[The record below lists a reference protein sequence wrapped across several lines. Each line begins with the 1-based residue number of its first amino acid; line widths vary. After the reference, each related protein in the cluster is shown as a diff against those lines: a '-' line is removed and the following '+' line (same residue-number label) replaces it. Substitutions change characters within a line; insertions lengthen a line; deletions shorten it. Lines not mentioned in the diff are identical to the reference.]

1 MCISVVRCVAVA
13 VAVALAVVCCVVC
26 CDTSK
31 RFTVT
36 PVLYSRVF
44 EILSALT
51 FGALRKKKLC
61 QQRSRPPQKKRKKNN
76 ETSSS
81 TCGQPRIMIRQEH
94 NRSKKGTVAWE
105 KIKMRRP
112 CG

>member
-1 MCISVVRCVAVA
+1 MCIGVVRCVAVA

-51 FGALRKKKLC
+51 FGALRKKKHC
-61 QQRSRPPQKKRKKNN
+61 VNSVRDHRKK
-76 ETSSS
+76 
-81 TCGQPRIMIRQEH
+81 
-94 NRSKKGTVAWE
+94 KGKRTM
-105 KIKMRRP
+105 KPRRP
-112 CG
+112 RVVSHVS